1 MKQIPTIGR
10 IVIIH
15 QPPATPDALTHEQI
29 PAIVTRVHNEDCVNL
44 TGFLDNGN
52 VSGFFSCQRKGVAPE
67 GATCWDWPVR
77 EG

>member
-1 MKQIPTIGR
+1 MKQLPTIGR

-15 QPPATPDALTHEQI
+15 QPPSSPGGLVQLEI

-52 VSGFFSCQRKGVAPE
+52 VSGFFSCQHKSVAPE
-67 GATCWDWPVR
+67 GATHWDWPAR
-77 EG
+77 N